1 MGHKITEKE
10 AALTIWEVDDDND
23 GSIDWDEFKTMFYRV
38 RDDESGCEPRKLF
51 NVVDFLM
58 LDKNHSGS
66 VDMDECVTLLYARY
80 GKEEVE
86 VNLKQM
92 KSENHKSVRGCTLGA
107 SVAQAA
113 PATPEAARNAIA
125 RSAQVSCSLRA
136 VAPSQLMAD
145 AANEKNVNFS
155 FFTEIH
161 RRCKKKLI
169 GTGIKAGATT
179 VPQVNGLKFVSDPQ
193 FQHLM

>member
-1 MGHKITEKE
+1 MNEMKTEK
-10 AALTIWEVDDDND
+10 
-23 GSIDWDEFKTMFYRV
+23 
-38 RDDESGCEPRKLF
+38 
-51 NVVDFLM
+51 
-58 LDKNHSGS
+58 H
-66 VDMDECVTLLYARY
+66 
-80 GKEEVE
+80 
-86 VNLKQM
+86 
-92 KSENHKSVRGCTLGA
+92 
-107 SVAQAA
+107 
-113 PATPEAARNAIA
+113 AT
-125 RSAQVSCSLRA
+125 
-136 VAPSQLMAD
+136 LMAD